1 MLFAAHAYHKICTSD
16 DKESFLTPLLY
27 HLGRFCSRHS
37 LVVLAIWIVVAISVV
52 IGAKTVGQE
61 TNDNVKL
68 PGTDSQASTNLLKDK
83 FPAQANGT
91 VPIAFRAPEG
101 KKLTD
106 AKYKKPIQRVVKAY
120 SKDPAITKA
129 VGPFSDQ
136 ASDQLNK
143 KKTIGYISLNLKDSS
158 SQLHVEGAHR
168 IIDVADPLD
177 KVGLKPAAGGYLGQ
191 KVSKPST
198 HVSEVVGL
206 GAAVVILLF
215 TFGTAIAM
223 GIPILTA
230 ILGLSIG
237 LGIIAFIS
245 HSAQVPTS
253 APTLAT
259 MIGLGV
265 GIDYALFIVTRHRSQ
280 LDAGMEPHESVARAT
295 ATSGGA
301 VVFAAGTVIIALLS
315 LAAAGIPVVTTLGYT
330 ASVVVLVAATAATTL
345 LPSILGLIGTG
356 INRLRVPGMRT
367 QHDDRPHGWARW
379 AAFVGSH
386 PWPALVLG
394 FIVLIVLAVPVRY
407 LHLGQTD
414 NGALPKTTQSRQS
427 YDTMTE
433 GFGSGANGPMLVA
446 VSLSKPAHND
456 QADLD
461 KLRNQEQ
468 KSTQQ
473 EISKQQAKADKEI
486 QQQTEQA
493 KQEAKQKIDAEA
505 DQKKQEAKQQI
516 EAAAKQQQQKAE
528 QQIEAQ
534 ADQAKQ
540 QVGPDGQEA
549 IDDLAQQE
557 IDQQNQNIQ
566 KQADQEINKQNQ
578 SIDQQANQELQKQ
591 DKSIQNQADQK
602 QAQEN
607 KSIAKQVKQQ
617 AAKKEKSSGDD
628 DKEKFLESKASDPR
642 LTDLRNDVKKTKGV
656 DKVTY
661 PLVNKKGTA
670 AVYTV
675 TPTTAPSSRATVALV
690 NELRDDVLPK
700 ATKGKHMEAD
710 VGGTTASYIDLASEI
725 TRKLPLVIGIVL
737 VLSFLLLLVAFRSVL
752 VPLKAVTMN
761 VFSILASFGVVTYA
775 FNHEWTARLI
785 GLEGPIP
792 IVSYVPLMMF
802 AILFGLSMD
811 YEVFLMTHVR
821 EQYKETGDPH
831 EAVVHGLASTAR
843 VITSAAMI
851 MVSVFLAFVINGDPT
866 VKQFGLG
873 MAVAVAVDATVVRCV
888 LVPAIMALL
897 GSAGWWFPNWLERV
911 TPKFSIEGDEWFAE
925 QDSTSAAE
933 TESPQTD
940 KPQEE
945 VVQSEALQSEPPQVA
960 PRENPDTHNEPTR
973 TD

>member
-1 MLFAAHAYHKICTSD
+1 M
-16 DKESFLTPLLY
+16 TPLLY
-27 HLGRFCSRHS
+27 RLGQFCARRSV
-37 LVVLAIWIVVAISVV
+37 LVLAVWVVIAASVV
-52 IGAKTVGQE
+52 IVAKTVGQE
-61 TNDNVKL
+61 TNDNLTL
-68 PGTDSQASTNLLKDK
+68 PGTDSQAATNLLSDK
-83 FPAQANGT
+83 FPDQANGS
-91 VPIAFRAPEG
+91 VPIALKAPEG
-101 KKLTD
+101 HKLSD
-106 AKYKKPIQRVVKAY
+106 PKYKKPIQRVVKAY
-120 SKDPAITKA
+120 SKDPQVTKA
-129 VGPFSDQ
+129 TGPFSEQ
-136 ASDQLNK
+136 GADQLNK
-143 KKTIGYISLNLKDSS
+143 KKTIGYISLNLKAGASE
-158 SQLHVEGAHR
+158 LNLEGAQR
-168 IIDVADPLD
+168 IIDVSKPLD
-177 KVGLKPAAGGYLGQ
+177 KVGLNPAAGGYLGQ

-198 HVSEVVGL
+198 DLSVVVGL
-206 GAAVVILLF
+206 AAAVVILLF

-230 ILGLSIG
+230 ILGLSVG
-237 LGIIAFIS
+237 LGIITFLS
-245 HSAQVPTS
+245 HTVQMPTS

-265 GIDYALFIVTRHRSQ
+265 GIDYALFIVTRHLGQ
-280 LDAGMEPHESVARAT
+280 LAQGMEPRESVARAT

-315 LAAAGIPVVTTLGYT
+315 LAAAGIPTVTTLGYT
-330 ASVVVLVAATAATTL
+330 AAIVVLVAATAATTL
-345 LPSILGLIGTG
+345 LPAVLGLIGAG
-356 INRLRVPGMRT
+356 INRLRVPGMHT
-367 QHDDRPHGWARW
+367 QHDERPHGWARW

-386 PWPALVLG
+386 PWPALIICLL
-394 FIVLIVLAVPVRY
+394 VLIVLALPVSY

-414 NGALPKTTQSRQS
+414 NGALPKSTQSRQS

-433 GFGSGANGPMLVA
+433 GFGSGSNGPMLVA

-456 QADLD
+456 QADLN

-473 EISKQQAKADKEI
+473 EIQKQQAKAAKKI

-493 KQEAKQKIDAEA
+493 QQEAKQKINAEA
-505 DQKKQEAKQQI
+505 DQQRQKAQQEI
-516 EAAAKQQQQKAE
+516 QQKADQQKQQAE
-528 QQIEAQ
+528 QEIEAQ
-534 ADQAKQ
+534 ADQARQ
-540 QVGPDGQEA
+540 NAGPEGQKA
-549 IDDLAQQE
+549 IDELAQQE
-557 IDQQNQNIQ
+557 IDQQNQAIQ
-566 KQADQEINKQNQ
+566 KQAQQEIDKQNQ
-578 SIDQQANQELQKQ
+578 AIDQQAQQEIKKQ
-591 DKSIQNQADQK
+591 DQSIQQQANQK
-602 QAQEN
+602 QAKEN
-607 KSIAKQVKQQ
+607 KTIEKQVKQQ
-617 AAKKEKSSGDD
+617 AAKQEKSSGEDA
-628 DKEKFLESKASDPR
+628 KEQFLESKASDPR
-642 LTDLRNDVKKTKGV
+642 LMDLRKDIKKTKGV

-675 TPTTAPSSRATVALV
+675 TPTTAPSSRATEDLV
-690 NELRDDVLPK
+690 HTLRDDVLPK
-700 ATKGKHMEAD
+700 ATKGKQMEAD
-710 VGGTTASYIDLASEI
+710 VGGTTASYIDLATEI
-725 TRKLPLVIGIVL
+725 TDKLPLVIAIVL
-737 VLSFLLLLVAFRSVL
+737 VLSFLLLLIAFRSLL

-775 FNHEWTARLI
+775 FDHDWTARLI

-831 EAVVHGLASTAR
+831 EAVVHGLATTAR

-897 GSAGWWFPNWLERV
+897 GKAGWWFPKWLDRV
-911 TPKFSIEGDEWFAE
+911 TPNFSIEGDEWFSSRE
-925 QDSTSAAE
+925 QQSPAE
-933 TESPQTD
+933 TDPPHTEAP
-940 KPQEE
+940 KEE
-945 VVQSEALQSEPPQVA
+945 TVRSEASQ
-960 PRENPDTHNEPTR
+960 ENPDARSETTR

>member
-1 MLFAAHAYHKICTSD
+1 M
-16 DKESFLTPLLY
+16 TPLLY
-27 HLGRFCSRHS
+27 RLGHLCARHS
-37 LVVLAIWIVVAISVV
+37 IVVLAVWVLIAVSVV
-52 IGAKTVGQE
+52 FVAKTVGQD
-61 TNDNVKL
+61 TNDDLTL
-68 PGTDSQASTNLLKDK
+68 PGTDSQAASNLLSDK
-83 FPAQANGT
+83 FPDQANGT
-91 VPIAFRAPEG
+91 VPIAMRAPEG
-101 KKLTD
+101 HKLTD
-106 AKYKKPIQRVVKAY
+106 LKYKKPIQRVVKAY
-120 SKDPAITKA
+120 SKDPAVTQA
-129 VGPFSDQ
+129 TGPFGEQ
-136 ASDQLNK
+136 GADQLNK
-143 KKTIGYISLNLKDSS
+143 KRTIGYISLNLKDSPS
-158 SQLHVEGAHR
+158 ELNLEGAQR
-168 IIDVADPLD
+168 IIDVAQPLD

-198 HVSEVVGL
+198 QVSVVVGL
-206 GAAVVILLF
+206 AAAVVILLF

-223 GIPILTA
+223 GIPLLTA

-237 LGIIAFIS
+237 LGLITFLS
-245 HSAQVPTS
+245 HAAEIPTS
-253 APTLAT
+253 APTLST

-265 GIDYALFIVTRHRSQ
+265 GTDYALFIVTRHLSQ
-280 LDAGMEPHESVARAT
+280 LSGGMEPRESAARAT

-330 ASVVVLVAATAATTL
+330 AAIVVLVAAAAAITL
-345 LPSILGLIGTG
+345 LPAILGLIGPG
-356 INRLRVPGMRT
+356 INRLHVPGMRT
-367 QHDDRPHGWARW
+367 HHDDRPHGWARW

-386 PWPALVLG
+386 PWPALILG
-394 FIVLIVLAVPVRY
+394 LAVLIVLAIPVGY

-427 YDTMTE
+427 YDAMTE
-433 GFGSGANGPMLVA
+433 GFGSGSNGPMLVA

-473 EISKQQAKADKEI
+473 EISKQQAKAAKEI

-493 KQEAKQKIDAEA
+493 KQEAKQKIEATA
-505 DQKKQEAKQQI
+505 DQKQGEAKQQI
-516 EAAAKQQQQKAE
+516 EAEAKQQQQKAAQE
-528 QQIEAQ
+528 IQAEA
-534 ADQAKQ
+534 DEAKQ
-540 QVGPDGQEA
+540 KVGPQGQEE
-549 IDDLAQQE
+549 IDKLAQKEIDQQNETIQKKAQQE
-557 IDQQNQNIQ
+557 IDKQNQEINQQAQQEIEKQDQSIQ
-566 KQADQEINKQNQ
+566 KQADQKQT
-578 SIDQQANQELQKQ
+578 
-591 DKSIQNQADQK
+591 
-602 QAQEN
+602 QEN
-607 KSIAKQVKQQ
+607 KTIEKKVKQQ
-617 AAKKEKSSGDD
+617 AAKKEKSSGED

-642 LTDLRNDVKKTKGV
+642 LMDLRNDIKKTKGV
-656 DKVTY
+656 DQVTY
-661 PLVNKKGTA
+661 PLVNKKGDA

-675 TPTTAPSSRATVALV
+675 TPTTPPSSRATEDLV
-690 NELRDDVLPK
+690 NKLRSDVLPK
-700 ATKGKHMEAD
+700 ATRGKHMEAD

-725 TRKLPLVIGIVL
+725 TDKLPMVIGIVL
-737 VLSFLLLLVAFRSVL
+737 VLSFLLLMLAFRSLL

-831 EAVVHGLASTAR
+831 EAVVHGLAATAR

-888 LVPAIMALL
+888 LVPAIMSLL
-897 GSAGWWFPNWLERV
+897 GSAGWWFPKWLERA

-925 QDSTSAAE
+925 H
-933 TESPQTD
+933 
-940 KPQEE
+940 
-945 VVQSEALQSEPPQVA
+945 EPKA
-960 PRENPDTHNEPTR
+960 PPTNAPHAMPEKHPDPA
-973 TD
+973 D

>member
-1 MLFAAHAYHKICTSD
+1 MHRLFLECMLSGQGAYYKTSTSGQRE
-16 DKESFLTPLLY
+16 KFLTPLLY
-27 HLGRFCSRHS
+27 RLGRFCAHRSV
-37 LVVLAIWIVVAISVV
+37 LVLAAWVLIALTVV
-52 IGAKTVGQE
+52 IVAKSVGQE
-61 TNDNVKL
+61 TNDNLKL
-68 PGTDSQASTNLLKDK
+68 PGTDSQAATNLLSDK
-83 FPAQANGT
+83 FADQANGS

-101 KKLTD
+101 KKLSD
-106 AKYKKPIQRVVKAY
+106 KKYKKPIQRVVKTY

-129 VGPFSDQ
+129 VGPFSEQ
-136 ASDQLNK
+136 ASNQLNK
-143 KKTIGYISLNLKDSS
+143 KHTIGYISLNLEDGP
-158 SQLHVEGAHR
+158 SQLNVEGAQR
-168 IIDVADPLD
+168 IIDVAQPLD
-177 KVGLKPAAGGYLGQ
+177 KVGLNPAAGGYLGQ

-198 HVSEVVGL
+198 ESSVVAGL
-206 GAAVVILLF
+206 VAAVIILLF

-230 ILGLSIG
+230 ILGLSVG
-237 LGIIAFIS
+237 LGSITFLS
-245 HSAQVPTS
+245 HTVEMPTS

-265 GIDYALFIVTRHRSQ
+265 GIDYALFIVTRHLGQ
-280 LDAGMEPHESVARAT
+280 LAQGMEPRESVARAT

-315 LAAAGIPVVTTLGYT
+315 LTAAGIPIVTTLGYT
-330 ASVVVLVAATAATTL
+330 AAIVVFVAATAAITL
-345 LPSILGLIGTG
+345 LPAILGLIGLG
-356 INRLRVPGMRT
+356 INRLHVPGMRT

-386 PWPALVLG
+386 PWPALIVGLA
-394 FIVLIVLAVPVRY
+394 VLIVLAIPVSY

-414 NGALPKTTQSRQS
+414 NGALPTTTQSRQS
-427 YDTMTE
+427 YDAMTE
-433 GFGSGANGPMLVA
+433 GFGSGSNGPMLVA
-446 VSLSKPAHND
+446 VSLSKPARND

-473 EISKQQAKADKEI
+473 EISKQQAKAAKEI
-486 QQQTEQA
+486 QQQSEQA
-493 KQEAKQKIDAEA
+493 KQEAKQKIEAEA
-505 DQKKQEAKQQI
+505 NQKKEEAKQQI
-516 EAAAKQQQQKAE
+516 EAEAKQHQEKAD
-528 QQIEAQ
+528 QQIQAEA
-534 ADQAKQ
+534 DEAKQ
-540 QVGPDGQEA
+540 NVGPKGQAA
-549 IDDLAQQE
+549 IDKAAQQE
-557 IDQQNQNIQ
+557 IDQQNQAIQKKAQQEIDKQNQAINQQAQEEIKKQDQSIQ
-566 KQADQEINKQNQ
+566 KQADQKQT
-578 SIDQQANQELQKQ
+578 
-591 DKSIQNQADQK
+591 
-602 QAQEN
+602 QEN
-607 KSIAKQVKQQ
+607 KTIEKQVKQQ
-617 AAKKEKSSGDD
+617 AAKKEKSSGEDD
-628 DKEKFLESKASDPR
+628 QEKFLESKASDPR
-642 LTDLRNDVKKTKGV
+642 LMDLRKDIKKTKGV

-661 PLVNKKGTA
+661 PLVNKKGDA

-675 TPTTAPSSRATVALV
+675 TPTTAPSSRATEDLV
-690 NELRDDVLPK
+690 HTLRNDVLPK
-700 ATKGKHMEAD
+700 ATKGKQMEAD

-725 TRKLPLVIGIVL
+725 TDKLPLVIGIVL
-737 VLSFLLLLVAFRSVL
+737 VLSFLLLMLAFRSLL

-775 FNHEWTARLI
+775 FHHEWTARLI

-792 IVSYVPLMMF
+792 IVSFVPLMMF

-831 EAVVHGLASTAR
+831 KAVVHGLATTGR

-897 GSAGWWFPNWLERV
+897 GSAGWWFPKWLERV
-911 TPKFSIEGDEWFAE
+911 TPQFSIEGDVWFA
-925 QDSTSAAE
+925 QHE
-933 TESPQTD
+933 TTAPASVPHE
-940 KPQEE
+940 KPRKHH
-945 VVQSEALQSEPPQVA
+945 EP
-960 PRENPDTHNEPTR
+960 DR

>member
-1 MLFAAHAYHKICTSD
+1 V
-16 DKESFLTPLLY
+16 LTPLLY
-27 HLGRFCSRHS
+27 RLGHFCARHPAWI
-37 LVVLAIWIVVAISVV
+37 LVVWLVVALTIVGVARS
-52 IGAKTVGQE
+52 VGQE
-61 TNDNVKL
+61 TNDDLKL
-68 PGTDSQASTNLLKDK
+68 PGTDSQAATNLLSDK
-83 FPAQANGT
+83 FPEQANGS
-91 VPIAFRAPEG
+91 VPIAQRAPQG
-101 KKLTD
+101 HKLSD
-106 AKYKKPIQRVVKAY
+106 LKYKKPIQRVVKAY
-120 SKDPAITKA
+120 SKDPAITQA
-129 VGPFSDQ
+129 TGPFGEQ
-136 ASDQLNK
+136 GADQLNK
-143 KKTIGYISLNLKDSS
+143 KRTIGYISLNLKDSP
-158 SQLHVEGAHR
+158 SQLNVEEAQR
-168 IIDVADPLD
+168 IIDVAQPLD
-177 KVGLKPAAGGYLGQ
+177 KVGLNPAAGGYLGQ

-198 HVSEVVGL
+198 QLSVVVGL
-206 GAAVVILLF
+206 AAAVVILLF

-237 LGIIAFIS
+237 LGIIAFLS
-245 HSAQVPTS
+245 HAVEVPTS

-265 GIDYALFIVTRHRSQ
+265 GTDYALFIVTRHRSQ
-280 LDAGMEPHESVARAT
+280 LAGGMEPRESAARAT

-315 LAAAGIPVVTTLGYT
+315 LAAAGIPIVTTLGYT
-330 ASVVVLVAATAATTL
+330 AAIVVLVAATAATTL
-345 LPSILGLIGTG
+345 LPAILGLIGLG
-356 INRLRVPGMRT
+356 INRLRVPGMQT
-367 QHDDRPHGWARW
+367 HHDDRPHGWARW

-386 PWPALVLG
+386 PWPALILG
-394 FIVLIVLAVPVRY
+394 LAVLIVFALPVSY

-414 NGALPKTTQSRQS
+414 NGALPTTTQSRQS
-427 YDTMTE
+427 YDAMTE
-433 GFGSGANGPMLVA
+433 GFGSGSNGPMLVA

-473 EISKQQAKADKEI
+473 EISKQQAKAAKEI
-486 QQQTEQA
+486 QQQAEQS
-493 KQEAKQKIDAEA
+493 KQEAKQKINAEA
-505 DQKKQEAKQQI
+505 SQKKEEAKKQIEAEAKQQQEKVDQQI
-516 EAAAKQQQQKAE
+516 QAEADEAKQN
-528 QQIEAQ
+528 
-534 ADQAKQ
+534 
-540 QVGPDGQEA
+540 VGPKGQAA
-549 IDDLAQQE
+549 IDKAAQQE
-557 IDQQNQNIQ
+557 IDKQNQAIQ
-566 KQADQEINKQNQ
+566 KQAQQEIDKQNQ
-578 SIDQQANQELQKQ
+578 AIDQQAQQEIKKQ
-591 DKSIQNQADQK
+591 DQSIQKQADQK

-607 KSIAKQVKQQ
+607 KTIEKQVKQQ
-617 AAKKEKSSGDD
+617 AAKKEKSSGEDD
-628 DKEKFLESKASDPR
+628 QEKFLESKASDPR
-642 LTDLRNDVKKTKGV
+642 LMDLRKEIKKTKGV

-661 PLVNKKGTA
+661 PLVNKKGDA

-675 TPTTAPSSRATVALV
+675 TPTTAPSSRATEELV
-690 NELRDDVLPK
+690 HTLRNDVLPK
-700 ATKGKHMEAD
+700 ATKGKQMEAD

-725 TRKLPLVIGIVL
+725 TNKLPLVIGIVL
-737 VLSFLLLLVAFRSVL
+737 VLSFLLLLIAFRSLL

-821 EQYKETGDPH
+821 EQFKVTGDAH
-831 EAVVHGLASTAR
+831 EAVVHGLATTAR

-888 LVPAIMALL
+888 LVPAIMSLL
-897 GSAGWWFPNWLERV
+897 GSAGWWFPKWLERA

-925 QDSTSAAE
+925 HEATAQPT
-933 TESPQTD
+933 TPQ
-940 KPQEE
+940 KVPEQ
-945 VVQSEALQSEPPQVA
+945 P
-960 PRENPDTHNEPTR
+960 
-973 TD
+973 